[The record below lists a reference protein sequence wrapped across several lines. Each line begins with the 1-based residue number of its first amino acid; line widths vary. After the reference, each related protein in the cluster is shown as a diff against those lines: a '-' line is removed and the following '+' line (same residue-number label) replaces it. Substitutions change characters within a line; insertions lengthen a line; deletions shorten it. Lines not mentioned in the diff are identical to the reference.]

1 MRGIGSSPDSTSKA
15 MASRINA
22 PISARSKTLSTAH
35 RRERILSAETDRLE
49 RGVAVGGGTGD
60 AGTVLSI
67 ISIIGSDL
75 FGLSAECGILPFGC
89 PRIPSFLAATAP
101 N

>member
-1 MRGIGSSPDSTSKA
+1 

-22 PISARSKTLSTAH
+22 SISAQSKTLSTAH
-35 RRERILSAETDRLE
+35 CRERILSGETDRLE

-75 FGLSAECGILPFGC
+75 FGLSTECAFSQFGC
-89 PRIPSFLAATAP
+89 PHIPSFLAATAP
-101 N
+101 NAFATVTARHSD

>member
-22 PISARSKTLSTAH
+22 PISARSKTLSSAH

-60 AGTVLSI
+60 AGTVWSI
-67 ISIIGSDL
+67 ISIIGSNV
-75 FGLSAECGILPFGC
+75 FGLSAEWGFSQFGC
-89 PRIPSFLAATAP
+89 PHIPLF
-101 N
+101 